1 MDATR
6 FTKSKTGELVRIAT
20 PEGPDWAFLP
30 NPLPPAWEFPARL
43 WPLLGEAIEQL
54 ARLDEKGR
62 TMANPT
68 LLITPLQKREA
79 LRSSS
84 LEGTYAS
91 AKELLLYELNPRE
104 PVSKDDRAN
113 DWREVYNY
121 DRSLRYGF
129 TKLVDGSP
137 QGLPLSSRLIKDM
150 HRLLLGDV
158 RQNAKDAGEFRKR
171 QVHVGS
177 DRRYVP
183 PPPGE
188 KLDAAL
194 RDFEGYLNEHGDQ
207 YHPLVLSYL
216 VHYQFEAIHP
226 FLDGNGRIG
235 RALLSL
241 TTLHWG
247 RLYMPWLYMSAYFE
261 RYKDEYIDNL
271 FRVSTHGDWDRWIEF
286 CLRGTADQC
295 RDAIRRCDKLNSIR
309 NAMRAEVGHLPRM
322 YNIIEKMFFT
332 PAFQV
337 SDVMAW
343 GQSSRPT
350 ARADIDVLMK
360 KNFVSH
366 LMGQR
371 PRTYFAPEIFEA
383 AYSEKSDEIQPES
396 IAAPVSASST

>member
-1 MDATR
+1 MDAKR
-6 FTKSKTGELVRIAT
+6 FTEAKTGELTRITT

-30 NPLPPAWEFPARL
+30 NPLPPKWDFPPRL
-43 WPLLGEAIEQL
+43 WPLLAEAREQL

-62 TMANPT
+62 TMANPS

-91 AKELLLYELNPRE
+91 PQELLLYELNPRE
-104 PVSKDDRAN
+104 PLSKDDRAN
-113 DWREVYNY
+113 EWREVSNY
-121 DRSLRYGF
+121 DLSLKYGHAR
-129 TKLVDGSP
+129 LVDPGP
-137 QGLPLSSRLIKDM
+137 QGLPLSNRLVKEM
-150 HRLLLGDV
+150 HRLLLLNV
-158 RQNAKDAGEFRKR
+158 RNSSGEAGEFRGR

-183 PPPGE
+183 PPPGD
-188 KLDAAL
+188 KLERCL
-194 RDFEGYLNEHGDQ
+194 TDFELYLHEHGDK
-207 YHPLVLSYL
+207 YDPLVLSYI

-241 TTLHWG
+241 TVSRWSKLF
-247 RLYMPWLYMSAYFE
+247 LPWLYMSAYFE
-261 RYKDEYIDNL
+261 RYKDEYVDNL

-286 CLRGTADQC
+286 CLRGTAEQC

-309 NAMRAEVGHLPRM
+309 AYWWDEIGHLPRM
-322 YNIIEKMFFT
+322 FKIIEQIFFS
-332 PAFQV
+332 FGFHV
-337 SDVMAW
+337 SDVMKW

-350 ARADIDVLMK
+350 AKADIEVLIK
-360 KNFVSH
+360 KGFVSH

-371 PRTYFAPEIFEA
+371 PRTYYSPAIFEA
-383 AYSEKSDEIQPES
+383 AYSEELDRISTGPS
-396 IAAPVSASST
+396 AATVPASVT